1 MPSYTRK
8 VRIPGKT
15 SQELYDVVAKDIDR
29 FLEKASLGKCE
40 IEKNPSSK
48 KIKVK
53 NRLFSATLNCA
64 EAEMELEATL
74 SLLAMP
80 FRSKLDES
88 IDRWLTKSFQ
98 SSAKA

>member
-8 VRIPGKT
+8 VQIPGKT
-15 SQELYDVVAKDIDR
+15 SQELYDVVANDIDR
-29 FLEKASLGKCE
+29 FLSKVNLGKYE

-48 KIKVK
+48 KIHVK
-53 NRLFSATLNCA
+53 SKLFSATLNCA
-64 EAEMELEATL
+64 DSEMELVATL

-98 SSAKA
+98 STARV